1 MRRQYNLYVNGT
13 KITDGDNRIIVNG
26 TNVRRCLVNGI
37 DIINS
42 FAQLKLKITM
52 TGSVLV
58 YSEYTTGCITTNE
71 RGFANWKIDNIKVE
85 IEKSDFRIDEFTFQ
99 FYIKDTE
106 WPNATSNFYSPL
118 MTAKEFPYTA
128 NNLENPGFKIYSTA
142 SVDMAYSVYLKTR
155 SFNVTYLPT
164 GETWSFDNSSNEMD
178 YFFADGYVKD
188 TSVVPEGNI
197 THLVEFK
204 DKTITI
210 LEERQVEQY

>member
-26 TNVRRCLVNGI
+26 TNVRRCLVNGT
-37 DIINS
+37 DIINN

-58 YSEYTTGCITTNE
+58 YSEFTTGCVTTDE

-85 IEKSDFRIDEFTFQ
+85 IEKSDFRLNSANFQ
-99 FYIKDTE
+99 FYIVEVGVSDS
-106 WPNATSNFYSPL
+106 AFYAPTIS
-118 MTAKEFPYTA
+118 TTEFPFTA
-128 NNLENPGFKIYSTA
+128 NNLENLDYNIYGQA
-142 SVDMAYSVYLKTR
+142 REEIHYYVNLKVSLDIT
-155 SFNVTYLPT
+155 FLPT
-164 GETWSFDNSSNEMD
+164 GQSFYPGIDKLIDSGV
-178 YFFADGYVKD
+178 AKD

>member
-26 TNVRRCLVNGI
+26 TNVRRCLVNGT
-37 DIINS
+37 DIINN

-58 YSEYTTGCITTNE
+58 YSEFTTGCVTTDE

-85 IEKSDFRIDEFTFQ
+85 IEKSDFRLNSANFQ
-99 FYIKDTE
+99 FYIVEVGVSDS
-106 WPNATSNFYSPL
+106 AFYSP
-118 MTAKEFPYTA
+118 TISTTEFPFTA
-128 NNLENPGFKIYSTA
+128 NNLENLDYNICGRSSEEIHYN
-142 SVDMAYSVYLKTR
+142 VNLKVSLDIT
-155 SFNVTYLPT
+155 FLPT
-164 GETWSFDNSSNEMD
+164 GQSFYPGIDKLIDSGV
-178 YFFADGYVKD
+178 AKD

>member
-26 TNVRRCLVNGI
+26 TNVRRCLVNGT
-37 DIINS
+37 DIINN

-58 YSEYTTGCITTNE
+58 YSEFTTGCVTTDE

-85 IEKSDFRIDEFTFQ
+85 IEKSDFRLNSANFQ
-99 FYIKDTE
+99 FYIVEVGVSDS
-106 WPNATSNFYSPL
+106 AFYAPTIS
-118 MTAKEFPYTA
+118 TTEFPFTA
-128 NNLENPGFKIYSTA
+128 NNLENIYYHNYGQPSKEIHYN
-142 SVDMAYSVYLKTR
+142 VNLKVSLDIT
-155 SFNVTYLPT
+155 FLPT
-164 GETWSFDNSSNEMD
+164 GQSFYPGIDKLIDSGV
-178 YFFADGYVKD
+178 AKD